1 MGIEK
6 QLRREVQYVLV
17 RSIVGG
23 MKLLSSEVGLA
34 ASDILARA
42 AFLALPRAREQ
53 TLTNLSSAFP
63 DRGKGEIEALAKRT
77 FRELGRD
84 VYDALRMDAV
94 GQDFLDFQVRFS
106 GLEIFAQAMKRG
118 KGVVVVTGHIGCW
131 ELIPAAFAALGYPIN
146 VIGRRAY
153 DDRLNEMLVSLRARH
168 RIQTIDRDA
177 GAKEA
182 LRCLRRGEALGV
194 LIDQD
199 TRVKGVFATFFN
211 RPAYTP
217 TGAVELALRTGAAL
231 VPMAIHRNGDGKH
244 TIEVQ
249 EPLPL
254 PSSGNA
260 ERDLTLHTQRCTEI
274 LEAFIRRYPAQ
285 WVWMHERWKT
295 KPSPSKL
302 NA

>member
-1 MGIEK
+1 LAFHLVSK
-6 QLRREVQYVLV
+6 ARRQVL
-17 RSIVGG
+17 
-23 MKLLSSEVGLA
+23 
-34 ASDILARA
+34 D
-42 AFLALPRAREQ
+42 
-53 TLTNLSSAFP
+53 NLCQAFP
-63 DRGKGEIEALAKRT
+63 EKGREEVKSLAKAS
-77 FRELGRD
+77 FRELAWNA
-84 VYDALRMDAV
+84 YDALRMDAV
-94 GQDFLDFQVRFS
+94 GQDFLDFQVNFS
-106 GLEIFAQAMKRG
+106 GLEIFAQAMKQG

-153 DDRLNEMLVSLRARH
+153 DDRLNAMLVSLRARH
-168 RIQTIDRDA
+168 GIQTIDRDA

-199 TRVKGVFATFFN
+199 TRVKGVFVTFFN

-260 ERDLTLHTQRCTEI
+260 ERDLTLHTQRCTGI